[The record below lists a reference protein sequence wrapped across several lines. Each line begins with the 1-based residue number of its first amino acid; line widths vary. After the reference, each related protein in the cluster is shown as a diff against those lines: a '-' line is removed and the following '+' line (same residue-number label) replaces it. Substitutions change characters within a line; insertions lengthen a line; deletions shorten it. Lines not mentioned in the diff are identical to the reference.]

1 MLRGEARERR
11 SRRGL
16 RGSVRFVGAERRK
29 HPRVSITVAVSI
41 TSGHN
46 FYVGRTRDISESGLF
61 IETPIGI
68 DIGSRVDVK
77 LELGR
82 KQFSLESEVIW
93 ALADEAGKTTGVGV
107 RFVQLTQA
115 ARDAIDAFMT
125 KRDPDGIDLE
135 PEVEVPPLPGAAPKG
150 PPPLPE

>member
-1 MLRGEARERR
+1 MT
-11 SRRGL
+11 
-16 RGSVRFVGAERRK
+16 FVGAERRK
-29 HPRVSITVAVSI
+29 HPRVSITVEVTI

-68 DIGSRVDVK
+68 DIGSRIDVK
-77 LELGR
+77 LDLGR
-82 KQFSLESEVIW
+82 KHFSLESEVIW
-93 ALADEAGKTTGVGV
+93 ALANDLGKTTGVGV
-107 RFVQLTQA
+107 RFVQLSA
-115 ARDAIDAFMT
+115 EASAAIDAFMS

-135 PEVEVPPLPGAAPKG
+135 PEVEVPRLPSAAPKG